1 VREDGIFGYFGKATN
16 ITDGRYVYFR
26 NPVNADAGPLYEY
39 TAMPTRFNR
48 WPDRDEYDRI
58 EMGRYFGHTYN
69 LPLYRIPAK
78 GQVPQNHPGEAS
90 YVARHQLWDL
100 ATDPHQEAPI
110 YDPAVEARL
119 LERLSAHLKACEA
132 PPEQFTRLGL
142 EPL

>member
-1 VREDGIFGYFGKATN
+1 MGAE
-16 ITDGRYVYFR
+16 
-26 NPVNADAGPLYEY
+26 AGPFYGY

-48 WPDRDEYDRI
+48 WPDRSDYDRI

-69 LPLYRIPAK
+69 LPLYRIPAQ
-78 GQVPQNHPGEAS
+78 GQVPQHPPGEES
-90 YVARHQLWDL
+90 YVARHPLWDL

-110 YDPAVEARL
+110 DDPAVEARL